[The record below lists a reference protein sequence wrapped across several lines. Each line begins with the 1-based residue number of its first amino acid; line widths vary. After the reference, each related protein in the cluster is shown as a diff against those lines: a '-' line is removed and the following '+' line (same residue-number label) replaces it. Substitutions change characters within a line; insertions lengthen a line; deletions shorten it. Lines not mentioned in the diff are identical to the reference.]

1 MDELFA
7 NCETILDSVYMS
19 ILLDPSLFVFQ
30 NFNFIIL
37 FFLILCDKF
46 SFINMTDRLR
56 HQWEKKRLTRL
67 LVPNSFSVLF
77 TLNCRKEWKFCI
89 QVHISIPEDM
99 QRFEFHVHIL
109 FVINQNFCEPAPT
122 ESTSTPWVF
131 NKAIFCLYM
140 WERSSPWYGCLKTLC

>member
-19 ILLDPSLFVFQ
+19 ILLDPSLFVLQ

-46 SFINMTDRLR
+46 SFINMTGRLR
-56 HQWEKKRLTRL
+56 HQWGKKPARFFL
-67 LVPNSFSVLF
+67 PNPFSVLF
-77 TLNCRKEWKFCI
+77 TINSRKEWKFCI

-122 ESTSTPWVF
+122 ESISTPWVF

-140 WERSSPWYGCLKTLC
+140 WERSSPWYGCLKTLCQ